1 MFEEAVAHIFRGFT
15 DIVSGL
21 HMSAVHTPSFLDI
34 AKYLIIFLVGPMTA
48 VIAYDQFFPI
58 FEGVNLYLVIVICTL
73 ILLVT
78 PALLF
83 GFFRYFGGHWLL
95 NWHMKK
101 TSRYLDFCRMP
112 REYIAS
118 LLPKDTWKWQYRL
131 VGSSADHGFG
141 FFPLLNLNSG
151 ILPRSNPIIVQDVDV
166 NVFYKPLH
174 ISMDQLIPTMPGY
187 CQVVID
193 GFIEDAFLK
202 DCIVKG
208 GKQSFLSG
216 RLVSQKIGTEFL
228 DGNIEFNYP
237 AITFKTIL
245 DGPRGKF
252 RFDCDVVFAVK
263 IHDSAAVF
271 YDWCW
276 RVEDTFPLQLLDR
289 IRTGGCYVVHKHC
302 AGNHLCHDFD
312 WRITFAQAESELFEY
327 HSDKAALKL
336 CYAIIKFAVKQFSH
350 VKKRNYP
357 ALKSYHLK
365 TVILWI
371 AEQSKKLPYDMFT
384 IDNNKT
390 LGGLL
395 LHIISTYRQH
405 IFQGH
410 LEHYFMKHI
419 NILEPYGVEERTAA
433 MQLLDEFK
441 MKPLAIV
448 SNFDSCNMSRWKFD
462 QFFIISLLVVVA
474 CLWFN
479 FYYSNLG
486 IIFEPVSVVKQ
497 IYRICGVFC
506 IILIIKI
513 LLD

>member
-34 AKYLIIFLVGPMTA
+34 FKYLFVFLVGPMTA

-151 ILPRSNPIIVQDVDV
+151 ILPWSNPIIVQDVDV

-263 IHDSAAVF
+263 NSMTLLQYFTIGAGE
-271 YDWCW
+271 W
-276 RVEDTFPLQLLDR
+276 RTLS
-289 IRTGGCYVVHKHC
+289 HC
-302 AGNHLCHDFD
+302 SCL
-312 WRITFAQAESELFEY
+312 TESELGDAMWFT
-327 HSDKAALKL
+327 SIVQGIT
-336 CYAIIKFAVKQFSH
+336 YAMTLIGE
-350 VKKRNYP
+350 
-357 ALKSYHLK
+357 LHLHR
-365 TVILWI
+365 L
-371 AEQSKKLPYDMFT
+371 
-384 IDNNKT
+384 
-390 LGGLL
+390 
-395 LHIISTYRQH
+395 
-405 IFQGH
+405 
-410 LEHYFMKHI
+410 
-419 NILEPYGVEERTAA
+419 
-433 MQLLDEFK
+433 
-441 MKPLAIV
+441 
-448 SNFDSCNMSRWKFD
+448 
-462 QFFIISLLVVVA
+462 SLNSL
-474 CLWFN
+474 
-479 FYYSNLG
+479 S
-486 IIFEPVSVVKQ
+486 
-497 IYRICGVFC
+497 
-506 IILIIKI
+506 IILTRQP
-513 LLD
+513 